1 MTISESLMSE
11 WRKFADRCTPN
22 TETGSLNYREFAT
35 LVRNAALE
43 EAKQLCEA
51 RSMSV
56 ASRCGYPEGLKV
68 GAQGCAA
75 AIELLKEP
83 TP

>member
-1 MTISESLMSE
+1 MSISEGLMSE

-22 TETGSLNYREFAT
+22 TETGSLNYREFAV

-43 EAKQLCEA
+43 EAAVECGKPHPYF
-51 RSMSV
+51 SD
-56 ASRCGYPEGLKV
+56 SRTMMEITDAIRNLKM
-68 GAQGCAA
+68 
-75 AIELLKEP
+75 P